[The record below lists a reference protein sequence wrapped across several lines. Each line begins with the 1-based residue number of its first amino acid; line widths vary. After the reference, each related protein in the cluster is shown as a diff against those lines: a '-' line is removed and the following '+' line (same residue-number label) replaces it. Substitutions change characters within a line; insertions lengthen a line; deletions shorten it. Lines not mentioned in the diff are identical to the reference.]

1 MFLSFTEFIGHFHP
15 ALVHLPIGILLIALV
30 LQWLSTKEKYQSIK
44 PATAAVLLIGSIT
57 ALISCLTGYFLS
69 ISDDYDTATVNW
81 HMWMAIL
88 LTFVSFILFA
98 KEKNPNFGI
107 NKKLLSIAVL
117 VLVFVTGH
125 LGGTLTHGSD
135 YFTRP
140 LQNAFSGDS
149 NTAVIKPIA
158 NVQEALAYND
168 IVKPILQTKCY
179 ACHNANK
186 QKGGL
191 RMDDSLLLM
200 KGGKDGKIIEPGN
213 AEASEMIKRLML
225 PIDNDDHMPPREK
238 PQLTEQQV
246 ALLHWWIS
254 NNSDFTKKVKEL
266 QQPEKIKPV
275 LASLQQVTEKKDD
288 QLYYPPTPVEKAD
301 DKLLAQ
307 LKERNIIVIPVA
319 QNSNY
324 LSVSFFTHPSI
335 DKTDL
340 QLLQQLKK
348 QLVWLN
354 LTNTNITDDAMN
366 SIGGLENL
374 TKLYLSHTGV
384 TDKGVQQIQSLRN
397 LAYLNLVATKVSAQ
411 SILSLKQLTALR
423 SIFLYQTNIKKEEWT
438 LLKNTFPKATID
450 SGGYVVPILQSDT
463 SLVKQQ
469 NDYPAK

>member
-15 ALVHLPIGILLIALV
+15 ALVHMPIGILLIALL
-30 LQWLSTKEKYQSIK
+30 LQWLSNKEKYQSIQ
-44 PATAAVLLIGSIT
+44 PATAIVLLIGSIT

-81 HMWMAIL
+81 HMWMAIA

-98 KEKNPNFGI
+98 KEKNPNFAI
-107 NKKLLSIAVL
+107 NKTLLSIAVL

-140 LQNAFSGDS
+140 LQNAFTGDS

-158 NVQEALAYND
+158 NVQEAIAYND

-179 ACHNANK
+179 SCHNANK

-191 RMDDSLLLM
+191 RMDDSVLLM

-213 AEASEMIKRLML
+213 AAASEMIKRLML

-266 QQPEKIKPV
+266 QQPDKIKPV

-288 QLYYPPTPVEKAD
+288 QLYYPATPVEKAD

-340 QLLQQLKK
+340 HLLQQLKK
-348 QLVWLN
+348 QLVWLRLDN
-354 LTNTNITDDAMN
+354 SNISDEEMSALGELTN
-366 SIGGLENL
+366 LH
-374 TKLYLSHTGV
+374 KLYLANTSI
-384 TDKGVQQIQSLRN
+384 TDKGLLHLQALDH
-397 LAYLNLVATKVSAQ
+397 LTYLNLVATKISAQ
-411 SILSLKQLTALR
+411 GLLGLKKLPALQLL
-423 SIFLYQTNIKKEEWT
+423 FLYKTNIKNEDWPI
-438 LLKNTFPKATID
+438 LKSSFSKAVID
-450 SGGYVVPILQSDT
+450 SGGYQVPTLQTDT
-463 SLVKQQ
+463 TLVKTEKK
-469 NDYPAK
+469 Y

>member
-15 ALVHLPIGILLIALV
+15 VLVHLPIGILLIALL

-44 PATAAVLLIGSIT
+44 PATAVVLLIGSIT

-81 HMWMAIL
+81 HMWMAIV
-88 LTFVSFILFA
+88 LTFASFILFA
-98 KEKNPNFGI
+98 KEKNPNFAI

-213 AEASEMIKRLML
+213 ADASEMIKRLML

-246 ALLHWWIS
+246 ATLHWWIS
-254 NNSDFTKKVKEL
+254 NNSDFTKKVKDL
-266 QQPEKIKPV
+266 QQPDKIKPV

-288 QLYYPPTPVEKAD
+288 QLYYPATPVEKAD
-301 DKLLAQ
+301 DKLLVQ

-348 QLVWLN
+348 QLVWLRLDN
-354 LTNTNITDDAMN
+354 SNINDEGMAALGELTNLN
-366 SIGGLENL
+366 
-374 TKLYLSHTGV
+374 KLYLANTGIS
-384 TDKGVQQIQSLRN
+384 DKGLLHLQRLDH
-397 LAYLNLVATKVSAQ
+397 LTYLNLVATKVSTQGLLA
-411 SILSLKQLTALR
+411 LKKLPALQLL
-423 SIFLYQTNIKKEEWT
+423 FLYKTNIKNEDWPI
-438 LLKNTFPKATID
+438 LKSSFPKAVID
-450 SGGYVVPILQSDT
+450 SGGYQVPTLQTDT
-463 SLVKQQ
+463 TLVITEKK
-469 NDYPAK
+469 Y

>member
-1 MFLSFTEFIGHFHP
+1 MFLSFSEFIGHFHP
-15 ALVHLPIGILLIALV
+15 ALVHLPIGILLIALL
-30 LQWLSTKEKYQSIK
+30 LQWLSTKEKYQAIQ
-44 PATAAVLLIGSIT
+44 PATAIVLLIGSIT

-81 HMWMAIL
+81 HMWMAIA

-98 KEKNPNFGI
+98 KEKNPNFAI

-149 NTAVIKPIA
+149 NTAIIKPIA
-158 NVQEALAYND
+158 NVQEAIAYND

-179 ACHNANK
+179 SCHNANK

-191 RMDDSLLLM
+191 RMDNSLLLM

-213 AEASEMIKRLML
+213 ADASEMIKRLML

-254 NNSDFTKKVKEL
+254 NNSDFTKKVKDL
-266 QQPEKIKPV
+266 QQPDKIKPV

-288 QLYYPPTPVEKAD
+288 QLYYPATPVEKAD
-301 DKLLAQ
+301 DKLLVQ

-340 QLLQQLKK
+340 ELLQQLKK
-348 QLVWLN
+348 QLVWLRLDN
-354 LTNTNITDDAMN
+354 SNINDEGMAALGELTN
-366 SIGGLENL
+366 LH
-374 TKLYLSHTGV
+374 KLYLANTGIS
-384 TDKGVQQIQSLRN
+384 DKGLLHLQALDH
-397 LAYLNLVATKVSAQ
+397 LTYLNLVATKISAQ
-411 SILSLKQLTALR
+411 GLLALKKLPALQLL
-423 SIFLYQTNIKKEEWT
+423 FLYKTNIKSEDWSI
-438 LLKNTFPKATID
+438 LKSSFPKAVID
-450 SGGYVVPILQSDT
+450 SGGYQVPTLQTDT
-463 SLVKQQ
+463 TLVKTEKK
-469 NDYPAK
+469 Y

>member
-15 ALVHLPIGILLIALV
+15 ALVHMPIGILLIALL

-44 PATAAVLLIGSIT
+44 PATAIVLLIGSIT

-81 HMWMAIL
+81 HMWMAIV
-88 LTFVSFILFA
+88 LTFASFILFA
-98 KEKNPNFGI
+98 KEKNSNFAI

-149 NTAVIKPIA
+149 NTAVIKPIS
-158 NVQEALAYND
+158 NVQEAIAYND

-213 AEASEMIKRLML
+213 ADASEMIKRLML

-254 NNSDFTKKVKEL
+254 NNSDFTKKVKDL
-266 QQPEKIKPV
+266 QQPDKIKPV

-288 QLYYPPTPVEKAD
+288 QLYYPATPVEKAD

-340 QLLQQLKK
+340 HLLQQLKK
-348 QLVWLN
+348 QLVWLRLDN
-354 LTNTNITDDAMN
+354 SNISDEEMSALGELTN
-366 SIGGLENL
+366 LH
-374 TKLYLSHTGV
+374 KLYLANTSI
-384 TDKGVQQIQSLRN
+384 TDKGLLHLQALDH
-397 LAYLNLVATKVSAQ
+397 LTYLNLVATKISAQ
-411 SILSLKQLTALR
+411 GLLGLKKLPALQLL
-423 SIFLYQTNIKKEEWT
+423 FLYKTNIKNEDWPI
-438 LLKNTFPKATID
+438 LKSSFSKAVID
-450 SGGYVVPILQSDT
+450 SGGYQVPTLQTDT
-463 SLVKQQ
+463 TLVKTEKK
-469 NDYPAK
+469 Y

>member
-15 ALVHLPIGILLIALV
+15 ALVHLPIGILLIALL
-30 LQWLSTKEKYQSIK
+30 LQWLSNKEKYQSIK
-44 PATAAVLLIGSIT
+44 PATAVVLLIGSIT

-81 HMWMAIL
+81 HMWMAIV
-88 LTFVSFILFA
+88 LTFASFILFA
-98 KEKNPNFGI
+98 KEKNPNFAI

-117 VLVFVTGH
+117 GLVFVTGH

-149 NTAVIKPIA
+149 NTAVIKPIS
-158 NVQEALAYND
+158 NVQEAIAYND

-179 ACHNANK
+179 SCHNSNK

-213 AEASEMIKRLML
+213 ADASEMIKRIML

-266 QQPEKIKPV
+266 QQPDKIKPV

-288 QLYYPPTPVEKAD
+288 QLYYPATPVEKAD

-324 LSVSFFTHPSI
+324 LAVSFFTHPSI

-348 QLVWLN
+348 QLVWLRLDNSNISDEGMAALGELSN
-354 LTNTNITDDAMN
+354 LH
-366 SIGGLENL
+366 
-374 TKLYLSHTGV
+374 KLYLANTGIS
-384 TDKGVQQIQSLRN
+384 DKGLLHLQALSHLT
-397 LAYLNLVATKVSAQ
+397 YLNLVATKISTQGLLGLKKLPALQ
-411 SILSLKQLTALR
+411 SL
-423 SIFLYQTNIKKEEWT
+423 FLYKTNIKSEDWPI
-438 LLKNTFPKATID
+438 LKSSFTKAVID
-450 SGGYVVPILQSDT
+450 SGGYQVPTLQTDTTVVKT
-463 SLVKQQ
+463 EKK
-469 NDYPAK
+469 Y